1 MPQSS
6 PDYVGRCC
14 SPFAP
19 CKQALLGVDFGEHPL
34 PAVCAPV
41 KSAPSTSALFP
52 WLSYKG
58 LDEIDEISPDEVI
71 TEEPLG

>member
-1 MPQSS
+1 M
-6 PDYVGRCC
+6 
-14 SPFAP
+14 
-19 CKQALLGVDFGEHPL
+19 
-34 PAVCAPV
+34 CAPV